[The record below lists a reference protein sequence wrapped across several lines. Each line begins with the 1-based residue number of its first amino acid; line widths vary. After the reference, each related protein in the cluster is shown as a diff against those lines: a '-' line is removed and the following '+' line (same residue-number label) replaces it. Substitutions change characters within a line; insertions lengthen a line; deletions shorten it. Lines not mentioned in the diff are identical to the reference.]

1 MDKELHEE
9 RGGGGG
15 RGGGREGERSFSFL
29 KLDMNA
35 ILKVGKGPIQCLAYT
50 CLVGAYSQ

>member
-1 MDKELHEE
+1 MKRE
-9 RGGGGG
+9 RGEGEG
-15 RGGGREGERSFSFL
+15 EGERSFSFL
-29 KLDMNA
+29 KLDMSA